1 MDRLIPMTEYDIQV
15 SENKDSLSLA
25 ASDLIAK
32 IIESTLRNKIRAKV
46 ALCGG
51 STPKAAYSL
60 LGKKNLDWSNID
72 FFLGDERW
80 VDRESQ
86 DSNCFLLNNSLFKEG
101 NPSLEASFFSVSTIE
116 LSSPEESAKDYERI
130 IKKNLDGNP
139 PKFDLILLGLG
150 DDGHTASLFPG
161 SDALF
166 VRDDL
171 ITVGEGKGHKRITF
185 TSKLLNLTDNVV
197 FLISGTAKKTAL
209 KRLLDQSESW
219 ERTPAKL
226 VVNSSKIIVLAD
238 KDAYPFD

>member
-1 MDRLIPMTEYDIQV
+1 MTKYEVQV
-15 SENKDSLSLA
+15 LKDKNSLAQA
-25 ASDLIAK
+25 ASDLIAQ
-32 IIESTLRNKIRAKV
+32 IVESTLKIKSKAKI

-60 LGKKNLDWSNID
+60 LGKKYLEWTNVD

-80 VDRESQ
+80 VDNKSE

-101 NPSLEASFFSVSTIE
+101 NPSLSASFFSVSTVE
-116 LSSPEESAKDYERI
+116 LASPEESADDYETI
-130 IKKNLDGNP
+130 LKNNLDGDP

-166 VRDDL
+166 ERDSL

-185 TSKLLNLTDNVV
+185 TSKLLSSADNVV
-197 FLISGTAKKTAL
+197 FLISGSAKQTAL

-226 VVNSSKIIVLAD
+226 VSPNSEIIVLAD
-238 KDAYPFD
+238 KAAYPSS

>member
-1 MDRLIPMTEYDIQV
+1 MTKYVIHV
-15 SENKDSLSLA
+15 SEDKSSLAHA
-25 ASDLIAK
+25 ASDLIAQ
-32 IIESTLRNKIRAKV
+32 IIESILKNKSRAKI

-60 LGKKNLDWSNID
+60 LGKKNIEWTNVD

-80 VDRESQ
+80 VNNASK

-101 NPSLEASFFSVSTIE
+101 NPSLEASFFRVSTVE
-116 LSSPEESAKDYERI
+116 LLSPEESAKDYEKI
-130 IKKNLDGNP
+130 LKKNLVGNP
-139 PKFDLILLGLG
+139 PRFDLILLGLG

-166 VRDDL
+166 ERDKL

-185 TSKLLNLTDNVV
+185 TSKLLSSADNVV
-197 FLISGTAKKTAL
+197 FLISGSAKQTAL

-226 VVNSSKIIVLAD
+226 VAPNSEIIVLAD
-238 KDAYPFD
+238 KEAYPTT

>member
-1 MDRLIPMTEYDIQV
+1 MTKYQIQI
-15 SENKDSLSLA
+15 SEDKDSLA
-25 ASDLIAK
+25 NVASDLLAQV
-32 IIESTLRNKIRAKV
+32 IESTLEIKSRAKI

-51 STPKAAYSL
+51 STPKVAYSL
-60 LGKKNLDWSNID
+60 LGKKNLQWTNVD

-80 VDRESQ
+80 VDKESR
-86 DSNCFLLNNSLFKEG
+86 DSNFFLLNNSLFKEG
-101 NPSLEASFFSVSTIE
+101 NPSLKASFFSVPTVE
-116 LSSPEESAKDYERI
+116 LASPKDSAKDYETI
-130 IKKNLDGNP
+130 LKNNLDGDP

-166 VRDDL
+166 ERDSL

-185 TSKLLNLTDNVV
+185 TSKLLSSADNVV
-197 FLISGTAKKTAL
+197 FLISGSAKQTAL

-226 VVNSSKIIVLAD
+226 VSPNSEIIVLAD
-238 KDAYPFD
+238 KDAYPSF

>member
-1 MDRLIPMTEYDIQV
+1 MTKYDVQV
-15 SENKDSLSLA
+15 FEDKNSLALA
-25 ASDLIAK
+25 ASDLIAQ
-32 IIESTLRNKIRAKV
+32 IIQTTLQNKSRAKIS
-46 ALCGG
+46 LCGG

-60 LGKKNLDWSNID
+60 LGKKNIEWANVD

-80 VDRESQ
+80 VDNASQ
-86 DSNCFLLNNSLFKEG
+86 DSNCFLLNHSLFKQG
-101 NPSLEASFFSVSTIE
+101 NPSLEASFFSVSTVE
-116 LSSPEESAKDYERI
+116 LSSPEESAKDYEKI
-130 IKKNLDGNP
+130 VKKNLDGNP

-185 TSKLLNLTDNVV
+185 TSKLLNSTDNVV
-197 FLISGTAKKTAL
+197 FLISGSAKQIAL

-226 VVNSSKIIVLAD
+226 VEPSSKIIVLAD
-238 KDAYPFD
+238 KDAYSFT

>member
-1 MDRLIPMTEYDIQV
+1 MTKYEVQV
-15 SENKDSLSLA
+15 LEDKHYLA
-25 ASDLIAK
+25 NVASDLIAQ
-32 IIESTLRNKIRAKV
+32 IIESTLRIKSRAKI

-60 LGKKNLDWSNID
+60 LGKKNLEWSNVD
-72 FFLGDERW
+72 LFLGDERW
-80 VDRESQ
+80 VDKESQ

-101 NPSLEASFFSVSTIE
+101 NPSLEASFFNVSTVE
-116 LSSPEESAKDYERI
+116 LASPDDSAKNYETI
-130 IKKNLDGNP
+130 LKNNVDGDP

-166 VRDDL
+166 ERDSL

-185 TSKLLNLTDNVV
+185 TSKLLSSADNVV
-197 FLISGTAKKTAL
+197 FLISGSAKQRAL

-226 VVNSSKIIVLAD
+226 VAPNSEIIVLTD
-238 KDAYPFD
+238 KDASPSF

>member
-1 MDRLIPMTEYDIQV
+1 MTKYEIQV
-15 SENKDSLSLA
+15 SEDKNSLAQA
-25 ASDLIAK
+25 ASDLIAQ
-32 IIESTLRNKIRAKV
+32 IVESTLTIKNKAKI

-60 LGKKNLDWSNID
+60 LGKKNIEWMNVDL
-72 FFLGDERW
+72 FLGDERW
-80 VDRESQ
+80 VDNESQ

-116 LSSPEESAKDYERI
+116 LASPEHSAIDYEKI
-130 IKKNLDGNP
+130 LKNNLDGDP

-166 VRDDL
+166 ERDSL

-185 TSKLLNLTDNVV
+185 TSRLLSSADNVG
-197 FLISGTAKKTAL
+197 FLISGSAKQNAL

-226 VVNSSKIIVLAD
+226 VSPNSEIIVLAD
-238 KDAYPFD
+238 KEAYPSS

>member
-1 MDRLIPMTEYDIQV
+1 MTKYEIQV
-15 SENKDSLSLA
+15 SENKNSLA
-25 ASDLIAK
+25 ILASDWIAQ
-32 IIESTLRNKIRAKV
+32 IIESTLKIKSRAKI

-60 LGKKNLDWSNID
+60 LGKKNLQWANVDL
-72 FFLGDERW
+72 FLGDERW
-80 VDRESQ
+80 VDNESN

-101 NPSLEASFFSVSTIE
+101 NPSLEASFFSVTTVE
-116 LSSPEESAKDYERI
+116 LPSPEDSAKDYETI
-130 IKKNLDGNP
+130 LKNKLDGDP

-150 DDGHTASLFPG
+150 DDGHTASIFPG

-166 VRDDL
+166 ERDSL

-185 TSKLLNLTDNVV
+185 TSKLLSSADNVA
-197 FLISGTAKKTAL
+197 FLISGSAKQTAL

-226 VVNSSKIIVLAD
+226 VEPSSEIIVLVD
-238 KDAYPFD
+238 KDAYPSF

>member
-1 MDRLIPMTEYDIQV
+1 MTKYEIQV
-15 SENKDSLSLA
+15 SKDKSSLALA
-25 ASDLIAK
+25 ASDLITQ
-32 IIESTLRNKIRAKV
+32 IIESTLKSKTRTKI

-60 LGKKNLDWSNID
+60 LGKKNIDWMNVD
-72 FFLGDERW
+72 LFLGDERW
-80 VDRESQ
+80 VDNKSL

-101 NPSLEASFFSVSTIE
+101 NPSLEASFFAVSTVD
-116 LSSPEESAKDYERI
+116 LSSPDESANDYEI
-130 IKKNLDGNP
+130 ILKNNLDGDP

-166 VRDDL
+166 ARDSL
-171 ITVGEGKGHKRITF
+171 VTVGEGKGHKRITF
-185 TSKLLNLTDNVV
+185 TSKLLSAADNVV
-197 FLISGTAKKTAL
+197 FLISGSSKQMAL

-226 VVNSSKIIVLAD
+226 VTPNSEIIVLAD
-238 KDAYPFD
+238 KDAYPSF

>member
-1 MDRLIPMTEYDIQV
+1 MTKYNIKV
-15 SENKDSLSLA
+15 SEDKNSLALA
-25 ASDLIAK
+25 ASDLIAQ
-32 IIESTLRNKIRAKV
+32 IIESTLKNKSRAKI

-60 LGKKNLDWSNID
+60 LGKKNIEWTNVD

-80 VDRESQ
+80 VDNASK

-101 NPSLEASFFSVSTIE
+101 NPSLEASFFSVSTVE
-116 LSSPEESAKDYERI
+116 LPSPEESAKDYEKI

-185 TSKLLNLTDNVV
+185 TSKLLNSTDKVV
-197 FLISGTAKKTAL
+197 FLISGPAKQIAL

-226 VVNSSKIIVLAD
+226 VASSSKIIVLAD
-238 KDAYPFD
+238 KEACPPS

>member
-1 MDRLIPMTEYDIQV
+1 MTKYEINV
-15 SENKDSLSLA
+15 SEDKNSLAYA
-25 ASDLIAK
+25 ASDLIAQ
-32 IIESTLRNKIRAKV
+32 IIKAILKNKSRAKI

-60 LGKKNLDWSNID
+60 LGKKNIDWKNVD

-80 VDRESQ
+80 VDNSSQ

-101 NPSLEASFFSVSTIE
+101 NPSLEASFFSVSTVE
-116 LSSPEESAKDYERI
+116 LPSPEDSAKDYEKI
-130 IKKNLDGNP
+130 LKKNLDGNP

-185 TSKLLNLTDNVV
+185 TSKILNSADNVV
-197 FLISGTAKKTAL
+197 FLISGSAKQIAL

-226 VVNSSKIIVLAD
+226 VAPNSKIIVLAD
-238 KDAYPFD
+238 KDAYPSS

>member
-1 MDRLIPMTEYDIQV
+1 MTKYEIHV
-15 SENKDSLSLA
+15 SEDKNSLAQA
-25 ASDLIAK
+25 ASDLITK
-32 IIESTLRNKIRAKV
+32 IIESILENKSRAKI

-60 LGKKNLDWSNID
+60 LGEKDIDWKNVD

-80 VDRESQ
+80 VDKASK

-101 NPSLEASFFSVSTIE
+101 NPSLDASFFSVSTVE
-116 LSSPEESAKDYERI
+116 FPSPEESAKDYEKI
-130 IKKNLDGNP
+130 LKMNLDGNP
-139 PKFDLILLGLG
+139 PRFDLILLGLG

-171 ITVGEGKGHKRITF
+171 ITVGDGKGHKRITF
-185 TSKLLNLTDNVV
+185 TSKLLNSTDNVV
-197 FLISGTAKKTAL
+197 FLVSGSAKQIAL

-226 VVNSSKIIVLAD
+226 VSPSSEIIVLAD
-238 KDAYPFD
+238 KEAYQPS

>member
-1 MDRLIPMTEYDIQV
+1 MIKYEIKV
-15 SENKDSLSLA
+15 SDDKNSLSHA
-25 ASDLIAK
+25 ASDLIAH
-32 IIESTLRNKIRAKV
+32 IIESTLKIKSKAKI

-60 LGKKNLDWSNID
+60 LGKKNLEWINVDL
-72 FFLGDERW
+72 FLGDERW
-80 VDRESQ
+80 VDTESP

-101 NPSLEASFFSVSTIE
+101 NPSLEASFFRVSTVD
-116 LSSPEESAKDYERI
+116 LASPEKSALDYETI
-130 IKKNLDGNP
+130 LKDNLEGDP

-166 VRDDL
+166 ERDTL
-171 ITVGEGKGHKRITF
+171 VTVGEGKGYKRITF
-185 TSKLLNLTDNVV
+185 TSKLLSSANNVV
-197 FLISGTAKKTAL
+197 FLISGSAKQTAL

-226 VVNSSKIIVLAD
+226 VSPSSKIIVLAD
-238 KDAYPFD
+238 KDAYPRIS